1 MLIHNHAKQFAISKH
16 GRQKY
21 GEVPYII
28 HLNHVV
34 SVLGE
39 HGYANDDV
47 IMSAGWL
54 HDTIEDTDT
63 THAMLV
69 LEFGKEIADI
79 VWAVSSEPGKNRQ
92 AKFRNTAPKII
103 SKEKALIVKLADRI
117 ANTEASLANNPKL
130 YQMYKKEF
138 SAFYKLLY
146 RGELPMWETLRK
158 LNQVIK

>member
-1 MLIHNHAKQFAISKH
+1 MLMSKQAKEFAISKH
-16 GRQKY
+16 GNQKY
-21 GEVPYII
+21 GVHPYSY
-28 HLNHVV
+28 HLNYVV
-34 SVLGE
+34 NILTE
-39 HGYANDDV
+39 YGYAEDDA
-47 IMSAGWL
+47 IISAGWL

-103 SKEKALIVKLADRI
+103 SNKKALVIKLADRI

-130 YQMYKKEF
+130 YQMYVKEF
-138 SAFYKLLY
+138 TLFHELLY
-146 RGELPMWETLRK
+146 QDNLPMWNRLIK
-158 LNQVIK
+158 LCQG